1 MIKNME
7 RLSLNGDYSYTEF
20 QLGRGIL
27 NYIEVHCSKC
37 NIRMYKTR
45 MMNVFNGLVQEN
57 FMCYLCGVIRLTTK
71 KESNGSELS

>member
-7 RLSLNGDYSYTEF
+7 RLSLNEDFSSTEI

-27 NYIEVHCSKC
+27 NPIEIHCSSCK
-37 NIRMYKTR
+37 IRMYKTR

-57 FMCYLCGVIRLTTK
+57 FMCYLCGVIKNDDQTK
-71 KESNGSELS
+71 NGSEKI